1 MEERNEERNA
11 LHLRLGSRP
20 CRIRAAVARGGT
32 FPLPGEVEMSIAPGT
47 GGPVGVIGAGLK
59 RAGRKLRRTN
69 IVLLILILTVSS
81 LVPLALDGNGNKMS
95 GAIINS
101 DPLPVINS
109 DGPAERSSEPP
120 TSADQTPEPSEP
132 TSTPDSNSPPSGS
145 TEATETPPKGGTP
158 VPNLSGG
165 GSIATGA
172 LSSNMT
178 VETNGGAYA
187 VIAERYKIVIA
198 QSGNSVSYTIR
209 PYFTS
214 DVIRYGRLNPLT
226 GNEGTV
232 DEYGNL
238 LNHVTTTITSWG
250 QDGNKVWFVESCSQ
264 YSLRHKFTIYRDY
277 FDLDVTYTP
286 GASKVIATYAISM
299 NSASGSYYDLFSDG
313 QDHRYI
319 PGTPLDLPK
328 SNGIGGWYPFYRMF
342 APAFDMRVPGRQLGV
357 EWGFSDEEAYI
368 WSPTWIAGNPVDG
381 ASVFSVKY
389 TSTGGVLPDPALG
402 TEQTFHMFVRP
413 YQYTDGKA
421 RGYCSGYAEWIG
433 PQIAAQWTTVSTPQ
447 FPLSFYDFGGS
458 SGTWPSD
465 FRGFIESS
473 PILAAQLSNN
483 PDQVNWHY
491 KSAQRLDDG
500 DNRVM
505 PTEWRLYD
513 SPGHSFILPD
523 GDVMGTA
530 SSAAFRNY
538 LIYQDMSNEWWWSST
553 GVFWDE
559 TNCWFGHNNLPR
571 SDYNHRSGD
580 YILEG
585 YMKLVEE
592 TRASGKFSFV
602 ITNPYTPVI
611 HLAMVS
617 DLCLFEGYEPVS
629 YYGDDLTK
637 TVQSTMLF
645 VNQMPA
651 KYRPHL
657 VAYQNYNANL
667 PGDQAAVYS
676 ALFGSARYGFNL
688 DLLSFESYSA
698 QMHNLNMA
706 ISMYTA
712 MGASRHQD
720 VTNWPATI
728 DLRSEGSSLSTNR
741 QMVVST
747 GTGTLSVSF
756 TEAYGHYTVTNLS
769 GSALQVRLT
778 LPGGRT
784 ISGTVPAEAT
794 VSFQ

>member
-1 MEERNEERNA
+1 MEKGMKKETRCTCG
-11 LHLRLGSRP
+11 GSRP

-209 PYFTS
+209 PYFSS

-402 TEQTFHMFVRP
+402 TEQTFHMFVGL
-413 YQYTDGKA
+413 T
-421 RGYCSGYAEWIG
+421 
-433 PQIAAQWTTVSTPQ
+433 STPTAKRGLLLRLRRVDRTAVQ
-447 FPLSFYDFGGS
+447 PSGPLALPVPLSFYDFGGN

-465 FRGFIESS
+465 FRGFINS

-505 PTEWRLYD
+505 PTGGLYD

-538 LIYQDMSNEWWWSST
+538 LIYQDMSNS
-553 GVFWDE
+553 GGGPARRLLGRDQLLVRAQQ
-559 TNCWFGHNNLPR
+559 PAR
-571 SDYNHRSGD
+571 SDYNHRSG
-580 YILEG
+580 YIWR
-585 YMKLVEE
+585 VHE
-592 TRASGKFSFV
+592 TGGGDRGSGKFSFV

-617 DLCLFEGYEPVS
+617 DLACS
-629 YYGDDLTK
+629 RAT
-637 TVQSTMLF
+637 SR
-645 VNQMPA
+645 
-651 KYRPHL
+651 YRT
-657 VAYQNYNANL
+657 
-667 PGDQAAVYS
+667 
-676 ALFGSARYGFNL
+676 
-688 DLLSFESYSA
+688 
-698 QMHNLNMA
+698 
-706 ISMYTA
+706 TA
-712 MGASRHQD
+712 
-720 VTNWPATI
+720 TT
-728 DLRSEGSSLSTNR
+728 
-741 QMVVST
+741 
-747 GTGTLSVSF
+747 
-756 TEAYGHYTVTNLS
+756 
-769 GSALQVRLT
+769 
-778 LPGGRT
+778 
-784 ISGTVPAEAT
+784 
-794 VSFQ
+794 